1 MTCKCIEA
9 LMAEHEIIVRIADV
23 MEAMANGIQV
33 RAEYDEGE
41 VGGALQI
48 LRSFGDDFHQA
59 KEEGAL
65 FPVFTNVCDVSQ
77 QTAIRHM
84 LLEHEQ
90 DRSLM
95 TGMQDAISRSNTAQ
109 VSEYLLRLAN
119 TLRNHV
125 SRENSILFEAISAQL
140 NDEDDAKVIAEL
152 ESFDREF
159 ETQKAEL
166 LRRLR
171 LLEWKYSQKT
181 TS

>member
-1 MTCKCIEA
+1 
-9 LMAEHEIIVRIADV
+9 MADHEIIVRIADV

-41 VGGALQI
+41 VGGAMQI

-65 FPVFTNVCDVSQ
+65 FPVFTNVCDLSQ
-77 QTAIRHM
+77 QSAVRHM

-95 TGMQDAISRSNTAQ
+95 TGMQDAISRSNAAQ
-109 VSEYLLRLAN
+109 VAEYLLRLTN
-119 TLRNHV
+119 TLRSHV
-125 SRENSILFEAISAQL
+125 SMENNILFEAISAQL
-140 NDEDDAKVIAEL
+140 NDKDDAKVIAEF
-152 ESFDREF
+152 ESVDREF

-166 LRRLR
+166 RRLR
-171 LLEWKYSQKT
+171 LLEWKYLQKT